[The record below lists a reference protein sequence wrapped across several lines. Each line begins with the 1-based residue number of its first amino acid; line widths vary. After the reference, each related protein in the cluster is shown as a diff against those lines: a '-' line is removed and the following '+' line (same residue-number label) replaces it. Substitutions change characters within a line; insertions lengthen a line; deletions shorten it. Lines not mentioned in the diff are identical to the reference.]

1 MILVLLVALTPETKL
16 VLKMTPTTSTILY
29 IEDDP
34 DTRELISFL
43 LRQENYE
50 VVVAETPDQALE
62 LAQTMPFDL
71 CMLDNWMPGASGI
84 DLCTK
89 LRSFDSNTPILFY
102 SGAAYDRDK
111 REAFAAGAQGYLTKP
126 TDNDTLVQEVAR
138 LISEARGRNIAASSV
153 LSKRAAI

>member
-1 MILVLLVALTPETKL
+1 M
-16 VLKMTPTTSTILY
+16 LKMTSTTRTILY

-34 DTRELISFL
+34 DTRELVSFL

-50 VVVAETPDQALE
+50 VVVAESPDKALA

-71 CMLDNWMPGASGI
+71 YMLDNWIPGASGI
-84 DLCTK
+84 DVCK
-89 LRSFDSNTPILFY
+89 RLRSFDSITPILFY

-126 TDNDTLVQEVAR
+126 TSNDTLVQEVSR
-138 LISEARGRNIAASSV
+138 LISEARKRNIRDNLRETVSQ
-153 LSKRAAI
+153 

>member
-1 MILVLLVALTPETKL
+1 LWLFLWYKP
-16 VLKMTPTTSTILY
+16 VLKMPSSIRRILY
-29 IEDDP
+29 IEDDA

-50 VVVAETPDQALE
+50 VVVAESPEQSLE

-71 CMLDNWMPGASGI
+71 YMLDNWMPGASGI
-84 DLCTK
+84 DLCKK

-111 REAFAAGAQGYLTKP
+111 HEAFAAGAQGYLTKP
-126 TDNDTLVQEVAR
+126 TDNDALVQEVSR
-138 LISEARGRNIAASSV
+138 LISEARGRNIAANSV
-153 LSKRAAI
+153 LSKRAVI

>member
-1 MILVLLVALTPETKL
+1 MPSSIRR
-16 VLKMTPTTSTILY
+16 ILY
-29 IEDDP
+29 IEDDA

-50 VVVAETPDQALE
+50 VVVAESPEQSLE

-71 CMLDNWMPGASGI
+71 YMLDNWMPGASGI
-84 DLCTK
+84 DLCKK

-111 REAFAAGAQGYLTKP
+111 HEAFAAGAQGYLTKP
-126 TDNDTLVQEVAR
+126 TDNDALVQEVSR
-138 LISEARGRNIAASSV
+138 LISEARGRNIAANSV
-153 LSKRAAI
+153 LSKRAVI